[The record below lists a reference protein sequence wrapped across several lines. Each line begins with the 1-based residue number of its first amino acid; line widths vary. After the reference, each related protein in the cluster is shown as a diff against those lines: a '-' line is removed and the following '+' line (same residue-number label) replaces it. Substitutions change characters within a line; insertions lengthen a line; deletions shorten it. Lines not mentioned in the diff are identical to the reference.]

1 MVYLDYNASTPVD
14 QRILP
19 AIVETYRAFGNPSS
33 VHHAVGQAAAELI
46 EEARGRVAGLVRRP
60 SHDTIFTSGASEAAM
75 LGLLGAV
82 LGASGRPNVVVSSV
96 EHKAILAAADLG
108 ARIVGGEVRWVR
120 VDSNGLID
128 LADLERLVDES
139 VSVVAVM
146 AANNETGVIMP
157 TDQIA
162 AIAGKAGALMFADVT
177 QLVGKRDL
185 ESVSASADLMVCSS
199 HKIYGPKG
207 AGALIAGRQVQKS
220 LVPIASGGGQ
230 ERGLRGGTH
239 NTPAIVGFGLA
250 AELAAKEQ
258 SGDTARIGRLTREF
272 LAALEAQVPDIE
284 VNGVRAERLSNTL
297 NIRFRGADAE
307 AVMTSM
313 PEIQVSAGSACQSAM
328 PTPSHVLLAMGRT
341 SLEAAESLRF
351 SLGRPTTSDEIQT
364 AATSVAAAVDRVRG
378 LTRVEGN

>member
-1 MVYLDYNASTPVD
+1 M
-14 QRILP
+14 
-19 AIVETYRAFGNPSS
+19 
-33 VHHAVGQAAAELI
+33 
-46 EEARGRVAGLVRRP
+46 
-60 SHDTIFTSGASEAAM
+60 
-75 LGLLGAV
+75 
-82 LGASGRPNVVVSSV
+82 
-96 EHKAILAAADLG
+96 
-108 ARIVGGEVRWVR
+108 
-120 VDSNGLID
+120 DSNGLID